1 MYMAN
6 YLDPISELLQVISPP
21 ARLEILLIVGAG
33 EACVCYL
40 ESRLGYRQA
49 YISQHLMAL
58 RQAGLIEA
66 QREGKYIFYKL
77 VDPKILPIIKQAA
90 VFVNIN
96 LPEIEIASPKDQ
108 CSIVGLPE
116 IATNPLPQDHQ
127 ELTLII

>member
-1 MYMAN
+1 MAN

>member
-1 MYMAN
+1 MAN
-6 YLDPISELLQVISPP
+6 SLDPISELLQVISPP
-21 ARLEILLIVGAG
+21 ARLEILLLVGAG

-66 QREGKYIFYKL
+66 QREGKFIFYKL

-90 VFVNIN
+90 VFVKVK
-96 LPEIEIASPKDQ
+96 LPEINIASPKDQ
-108 CSIVGLPE
+108 CSIVG
-116 IATNPLPQDHQ
+116 ATESATSPVPKDHR

>member
-1 MYMAN
+1 MAN
-6 YLDPISELLQVISPP
+6 SLDPISELLQVISPP
-21 ARLEILLIVGAG
+21 ARLEILLLVGAG

-66 QREGKYIFYKL
+66 QREGKFIFYKL

-90 VFVNIN
+90 VFVNVK
-96 LPEIEIASPKDQ
+96 LPEINIASPKDQ
-108 CSIVGLPE
+108 CSIVGSTE
-116 IATNPLPQDHQ
+116 SATSPVPKDHR